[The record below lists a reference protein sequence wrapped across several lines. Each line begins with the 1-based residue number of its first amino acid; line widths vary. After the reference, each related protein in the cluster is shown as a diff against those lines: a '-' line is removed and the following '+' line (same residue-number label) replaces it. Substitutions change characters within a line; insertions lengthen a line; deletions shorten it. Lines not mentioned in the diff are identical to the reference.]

1 MADGGH
7 IMKPKHVALL
17 DNKGCC
23 LKIWF
28 AVNGPSV
35 YSTAPVSSHT
45 FTYGIH
51 PFSVV
56 NDSKSIIGT
65 QFLTEFGIMSVDNIV
80 LRY

>member
-1 MADGGH
+1 M
-7 IMKPKHVALL
+7 MKPKHVALL
-17 DNKGCC
+17 DNKDSC

-35 YSTAPVSSHT
+35 YSTALISLHT

-56 NDSKSIIGT
+56 NDSKSLIRK